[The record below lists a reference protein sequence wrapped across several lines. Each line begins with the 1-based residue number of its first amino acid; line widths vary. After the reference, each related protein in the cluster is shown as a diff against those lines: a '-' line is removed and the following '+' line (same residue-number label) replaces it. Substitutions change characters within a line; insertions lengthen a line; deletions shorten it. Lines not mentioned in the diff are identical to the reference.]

1 MRRPLSGLRREL
13 ERVGKM
19 ARMRQRLWVAAL
31 LGAMALWFL
40 PLQTYRLFNPD
51 EGRYAEIPREMVASG
66 DWVTPRLDALK
77 YFEKPPLQYW
87 TTAVAYQVF
96 GEHEWTAR
104 LWVGLSG
111 FLGLLLTAWIGTRLY
126 GAVTGALAAL
136 VQAGSLLYLGLA
148 RISTLDMGLTV
159 TLELALV
166 GLLLLTSTGAEPA
179 GQRRGDERCGALL
192 LALGAALAFLSKG
205 LVGILVPAAVAV
217 IYLLLRREW
226 SLVWRARPWWTL
238 AALAVFAGP
247 WLWLVEQRN
256 PGFAQFFFVHE
267 QFTRFLTRVHQRY
280 EPDWFFIPVLLVGF
294 MPWTPLLPAIIRRG
308 WRDIRGG
315 DRNALLLS
323 IWVAFCFL
331 FFSLS
336 QSKLVPYILPLFPA
350 LSLLAGRALGVLERP
365 RLRFALV
372 ISALVWL
379 VLGTL
384 VLCLWC
390 CPAIG
395 ARLFVPAE
403 PAIGG
408 IAGGLLLAGL
418 ITAAA
423 AWQAVRRGALP
434 ATALATLGVAALL
447 GVLLPAAG
455 GLSRQREPQQL
466 IAAAAGQLR
475 AATAFYCVDDYE
487 QSIPFYLR
495 RTCTL
500 VGYRGELDFGLSQE
514 PSRWVPDLASFAARW
529 RAETDAL
536 ALIRPESYAELQ
548 RMGLPMRVIY
558 TGSSLVA
565 VVRQ

>member
-1 MRRPLSGLRREL
+1 M
-13 ERVGKM
+13 K
-19 ARMRQRLWVAAL
+19 QKLWIAAL

-66 DWVTPRLDALK
+66 DWVTPRLDGLK

-87 TTAVAYQVF
+87 ATAVAYELF

-104 LWVGLSG
+104 LWIALSG
-111 FLGLLLTAWIGTRLY
+111 FLGLLLTAWIGARLY
-126 GAVTGALAAL
+126 GAATGMLAAL

-159 TLELALV
+159 TLELALA
-166 GLLLLTSTGAEPA
+166 GLLLLTAPSAS
-179 GQRRGDERCGALL
+179 RGDERRGAWL
-192 LALGAALAFLSKG
+192 LALGVALAFLSKG
-205 LVGILVPAAVAV
+205 LVGILIPAAVAG
-217 IYLLLRREW
+217 IYMLLRREW
-226 SLVWRARPWWTL
+226 SLLWRSRPWWTL
-238 AALAVFAGP
+238 AALALFAAP

-280 EPDWFFIPVLLVGF
+280 QPDWFFIPVLLAGF
-294 MPWTPLLPAIIRRG
+294 MPWTPLLPAIVRRS
-308 WRDIRGG
+308 WRDLRTG
-315 DRNALLLS
+315 DRGTLLLAL
-323 IWVAFCFL
+323 WAAFCFV

-350 LSLLAGRALGVLERP
+350 LSLLAARALGSLERA
-365 RLRFALV
+365 RLRLALA

-379 VLGTL
+379 ALGAL
-384 VLCLWC
+384 ALCLWC
-390 CPAIG
+390 CPGVA
-395 ARLFVPAE
+395 ARLAVPAE
-403 PAIGG
+403 PAIGA

-418 ITAAA
+418 VTATA

-434 ATALATLGVAALL
+434 AAALAALGVAALL

-455 GLSRQREPQQL
+455 ELARQREPQEL
-466 IAAAAGQLR
+466 VAAASGHLR
-475 AATAFYCVDDYE
+475 ATTAFYCVDDYE

-500 VGYRGELDFGLSQE
+500 VGYRGELDFGLAQE
-514 PSRWVPDLASFAARW
+514 PWRWIPDLGEFAARW
-529 RAETDAL
+529 RADADAL
-536 ALIRPESYAELQ
+536 ALIRPESYARLQ
-548 RMGLPMRVIY
+548 QMGLPMRVIY
-558 TGSSLVA
+558 TGHSLVA

>member
-1 MRRPLSGLRREL
+1 
-13 ERVGKM
+13 
-19 ARMRQRLWVAAL
+19 MRQRLWIAAL

-87 TTAVAYQVF
+87 ATAAAYRAF

-104 LWVGLSG
+104 AWVALSG

-148 RISTLDMGLTV
+148 RIATLDMGLTMA
-159 TLELALV
+159 LELSLV
-166 GLLLLTSTGAEPA
+166 GLLLLISSDAARGA
-179 GQRRGDERCGALL
+179 GGRHVERQGALL
-192 LALGAALAFLSKG
+192 LALGVALAFLSKG
-205 LVGILVPAAVAV
+205 LVGILIPAAVAG

-226 SLVWRARPWWTL
+226 SLLWRSRPWWTL
-238 AALAVFAGP
+238 AALAAFAGP

-280 EPDWFFIPVLLVGF
+280 EPDWFFVPVLLAGF
-294 MPWTPLLPAIIRRG
+294 LPWTPLLPAIVRRG

-315 DRNALLLS
+315 DRSTLLLAT
-323 IWVAFCFL
+323 WVLFCFL

-350 LSLLAGRALGVLERP
+350 LSLLAGRALYSLERP
-365 RLRFALV
+365 RLRRALA
-372 ISALVWL
+372 ISALIWL
-379 VLGTL
+379 ALGAL
-384 VLCLWC
+384 ALWLWC
-390 CPAIG
+390 SPAAA
-395 ARLFVPAE
+395 ARLHVPAE
-403 PAIGG
+403 PAIGAF
-408 IAGGLLLAGL
+408 AGALLLAGL

-434 ATALATLGVAALL
+434 AVALATLGVAALL
-447 GVLLPAAG
+447 TVLLPAAG
-455 GLSRQREPQQL
+455 GLSRQREPQEL

-475 AATAFYCVDDYE
+475 AATSFYCVDDYE

-500 VGYRGELDFGLSQE
+500 VGYRGELDFGLNEE
-514 PSRWVPDLASFAARW
+514 PARWVPDLATFAARW

-536 ALIRPESYAELQ
+536 ALIRPESYAELR

-558 TGSSLVA
+558 TGDSLVA